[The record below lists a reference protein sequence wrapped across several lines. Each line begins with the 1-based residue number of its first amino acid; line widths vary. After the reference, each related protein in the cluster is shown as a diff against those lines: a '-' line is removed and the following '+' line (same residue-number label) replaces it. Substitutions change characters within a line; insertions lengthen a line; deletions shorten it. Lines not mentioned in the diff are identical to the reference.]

1 MKKKKKNALW
11 SAFPIYASKECIS
24 ITKTFSYNFP
34 CECVLMMI
42 REAITEVGSLIRT
55 NMLKS

>member
-1 MKKKKKNALW
+1 MKKKKNALW
-11 SAFPIYASKECIS
+11 SAFRIYEPKECIS

-42 REAITEVGSLIRT
+42 REALTEVGSLIRT
-55 NMLKS
+55 KMLKS